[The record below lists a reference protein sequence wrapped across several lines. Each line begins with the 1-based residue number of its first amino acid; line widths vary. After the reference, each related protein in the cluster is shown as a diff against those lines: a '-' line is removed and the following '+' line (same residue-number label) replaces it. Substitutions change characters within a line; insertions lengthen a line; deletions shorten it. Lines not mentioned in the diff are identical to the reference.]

1 MTLNSA
7 FVIFMVFAQLVFVI
21 HSNPICESGYPKYE
35 IPVYEEDRLCILH
48 KTWNSGKQNIF
59 CGLLMDMVYMAIDTV
74 MGSIPRPLLNLTSK
88 NIGKIFDAAFGHKPE
103 PPFDPYK
110 DSLSY
115 ILSCYIIP
123 YVGMNGILLMA
134 GLLAVDAEQDAIIRM
149 YLYERADE
157 IVHPYGHAVA
167 DSTSQISN
175 LRNRLGKCGINDEGI
190 IVPCELGAENR
201 SKTNIISADYYSLAY
216 SRTPEEIARI
226 VYTTGNEHILGGIYP
241 HGANG
246 RIARE
251 FLKDP

>member
-1 MTLNSA
+1 MPRN
-7 FVIFMVFAQLVFVI
+7 IQLV
-21 HSNPICESGYPKYE
+21 
-35 IPVYEEDRLCILH
+35 
-48 KTWNSGKQNIF
+48 
-59 CGLLMDMVYMAIDTV
+59 
-74 MGSIPRPLLNLTSK
+74 
-88 NIGKIFDAAFGHKPE
+88 
-103 PPFDPYK
+103 
-110 DSLSY
+110 
-115 ILSCYIIP
+115 
-123 YVGMNGILLMA
+123 A

-157 IVHPYGHAVA
+157 IVHPYGHA
-167 DSTSQISN
+167 
-175 LRNRLGKCGINDEGI
+175 CGINDEGI

-226 VYTTGNEHILGGIYP
+226 VYTKGNEHIPGGIYP

>member
-7 FVIFMVFAQLVFVI
+7 FVISMVFAQLVFVI
-21 HSNPICESGYPKYE
+21 HSNPIYVMEPYLTKGGPPPIGAQKANLDPLTHNIITEFGNEE
-35 IPVYEEDRLCILH
+35 IGHLR
-48 KTWNSGKQNIF
+48 
-59 CGLLMDMVYMAIDTV
+59 AIDTV
-74 MGSIPRPLLNLTSK
+74 MGSIPRPLLHLTSE
-88 NIGKIFDAAFGHKPE
+88 NIGKIFDAAFGHKLE

-123 YVGMNGILLMA
+123 YVGMNGML
-134 GLLAVDAEQDAIIRM
+134 
-149 YLYERADE
+149 
-157 IVHPYGHAVA
+157 
-167 DSTSQISN
+167 
-175 LRNRLGKCGINDEGI
+175 CGINDKGI

-226 VYTTGNEHILGGIYP
+226 VYTTGNEHIPGGIYP

-246 RIARE
+246 RIA
-251 FLKDP
+251 

>member
-7 FVIFMVFAQLVFVI
+7 FVISMVFAQLVFVI
-21 HSNPICESGYPKYE
+21 HSNPIYVMAPYLTKGGPPPIGTQKANLDPLTHNIIKEFGNEE
-35 IPVYEEDRLCILH
+35 IGHLR
-48 KTWNSGKQNIF
+48 
-59 CGLLMDMVYMAIDTV
+59 AIDTV
-74 MGSIPRPLLNLTSK
+74 MGSIPRPLLNRTSE
-88 NIGKIFDAAFGHKPE
+88 NIGKIFDAAFGHKLE

-115 ILSCYIIP
+115 IPSCYIIP
-123 YVGMNGILLMA
+123 YVGMNGMLS
-134 GLLAVDAEQDAIIRM
+134 DF
-149 YLYERADE
+149 
-157 IVHPYGHAVA
+157 
-167 DSTSQISN
+167 TSRISN
-175 LRNRLGKCGINDEGI
+175 VRNRLGKCGINDEGI

-216 SRTPEEIARI
+216 SRAPEEISRI
-226 VYTTGNEHILGGIYP
+226 VYTTDNEHIPGGIYP